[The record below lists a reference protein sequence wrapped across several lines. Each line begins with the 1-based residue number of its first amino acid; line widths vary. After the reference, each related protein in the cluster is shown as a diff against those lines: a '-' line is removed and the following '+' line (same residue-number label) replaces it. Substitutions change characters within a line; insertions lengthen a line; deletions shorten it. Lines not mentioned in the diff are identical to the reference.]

1 MPKDSRSKW
10 ITYYY
15 QPARYVINIS
25 KLCLLPDMHSL
36 FCQMSS
42 LATVR
47 PQARQV
53 IDGCMLYDGRYIL
66 PTYIVYNDGSIVV
79 IRNTK
84 M

>member
-1 MPKDSRSKW
+1 
-10 ITYYY
+10 
-15 QPARYVINIS
+15 
-25 KLCLLPDMHSL
+25 MHSL

-53 IDGCMLYDGRYIL
+53 IDGCMLYDVRYIL

-79 IRNTK
+79 IRNTNTK